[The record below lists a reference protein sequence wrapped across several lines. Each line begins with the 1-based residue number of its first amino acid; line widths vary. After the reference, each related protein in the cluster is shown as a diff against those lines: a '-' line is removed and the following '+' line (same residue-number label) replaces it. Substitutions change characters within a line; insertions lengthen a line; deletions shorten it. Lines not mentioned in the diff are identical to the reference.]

1 MKSKIYVKEY
11 ADRLIKKVQSNLAI
25 NEERKER
32 AIAYYDSIASLCTW
46 DDISTTKAIRLLTEY
61 CIY

>member
-1 MKSKIYVKEY
+1 MKSKLYVREY
-11 ADRLIKKVQSNLAI
+11 ADRLIKKVSAQTI

-46 DDISTTKAIRLLTEY
+46 DDMSTAKAIRLLTEY
-61 CIY
+61 RV